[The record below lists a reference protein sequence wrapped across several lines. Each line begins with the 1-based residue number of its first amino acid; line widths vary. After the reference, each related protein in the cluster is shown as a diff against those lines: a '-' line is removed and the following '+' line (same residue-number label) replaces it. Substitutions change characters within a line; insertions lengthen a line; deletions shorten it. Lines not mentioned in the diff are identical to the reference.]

1 MQYATEHGLAGF
13 VGNQCMWSY
22 AVPNRDAIEDSAVAP
37 MDDQTLDFHRKTG
50 LAIVAYTS
58 QAHGFFSKAS
68 NDPTSLSDQLRKMYS
83 NRENTGRLHRLQ
95 RVSEELSL
103 SIPVLSLAYLTNQPL
118 PTFPVAGF
126 ANMNQ
131 LLESIEAGD
140 AKLSSD
146 VIQYLEKGE

>member
-1 MQYATEHGLAGF
+1 
-13 VGNQCMWSY
+13 
-22 AVPNRDAIEDSAVAP
+22 

-58 QAHGFFSKAS
+58 QAHGFFSKAG
-68 NDPTSLSDQLRKMYS
+68 NDPATLSDQLRKMYS
-83 NRENTGRLHRLQ
+83 NGENIGRLHRLQ

-140 AKLSSD
+140 AKLSSE

>member
-131 LLESIEAGD
+131 LL
-140 AKLSSD
+140 
-146 VIQYLEKGE
+146 